1 VQNRTPIITQRGIHA
16 SPPQD
21 QYFKGALFLHT
32 LRNVVNDDTRWWKLV
47 RDTYQKFKYQNI
59 MTEDV
64 VRFFNTEL
72 GRNLTPV
79 FDQYLRR
86 TQIPTLAL
94 AFNEAEATMA
104 YRWIAD
110 ERGFNMPIRIRST
123 GAWQVIEPTTD
134 WKTMPAPGKK
144 DAVEVATDLY
154 YVNVVKDDTSAK
166 E

>member
-1 VQNRTPIITQRGIHA
+1 
-16 SPPQD
+16 
-21 QYFKGALFLHT
+21 
-32 LRNVVNDDTRWWKLV
+32 
-47 RDTYQKFKYQNI
+47 

-64 VRFFNTEL
+64 VRFFNAEL

-86 TQIPTLAL
+86 TQIPSLAL
-94 AFNEAEATMA
+94 AFNEAEGTMA

-110 ERGFNMPIRIRST
+110 ERGFNMPIRIRSD
-123 GAWQVIEPTTD
+123 GAWQLIEPTTD
-134 WKTMPAPGKK
+134 WKTMPAPGKR

-166 E
+166 D